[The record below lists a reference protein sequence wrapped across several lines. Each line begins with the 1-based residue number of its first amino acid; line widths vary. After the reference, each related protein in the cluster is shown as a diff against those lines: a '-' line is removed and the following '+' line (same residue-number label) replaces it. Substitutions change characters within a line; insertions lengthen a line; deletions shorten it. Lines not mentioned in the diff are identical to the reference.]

1 MQNPNDSEI
10 QNPDQPR
17 NTSKESFDQSAPT
30 PVTGQL
36 PTPTS
41 WPYAPW
47 VPVQGPWA
55 TGPSSGDRPEFNPG
69 GSGMNPYP
77 NFPPGFAPLVLPPF
91 AGRPEPG
98 DALYTSS
105 PDGPAATHH
114 PSTHRTGSLLNMGE
128 GFSAG
133 SGYQGQGWIP

>member
-17 NTSKESFDQSAPT
+17 NTDQLRNTSEESFDQSAPT

-41 WPYAPW
+41 WLYAPW

-55 TGPSSGDRPEFNPG
+55 TGPSSGDRPEFNPS

-77 NFPPGFAPLVLPPF
+77 SFPPGFAPLVLPPF

-105 PDGPAATHH
+105 ADGLELRLITLQLTGPDHY
-114 PSTHRTGSLLNMGE
+114 ST
-128 GFSAG
+128 
-133 SGYQGQGWIP
+133 